1 MALSW
6 IYVLW
11 GDVGVIAGL
20 FFGLKAAVLAVVVEA
35 VLRVGRRA
43 LKSRIAIAI
52 AGAAFVAL
60 FFFAIPFPVVVLA
73 AAAIGFT
80 ADRLGFPVG
89 NRASHGPSGPD
100 AADAGLLGD
109 EVPAHARPDLG
120 RAVRIAA
127 VWLFLWLA
135 PVALL
140 FLFLGPQ
147 DVFTRLAVFFSEVA
161 VVSFGG
167 AYAVLA
173 YVAQQA
179 VENYHWLRPGEMLAG
194 LGMAE
199 TTPGPLIMVVQH
211 VGFLAG
217 YRSPDAL
224 PPLLAGTLAGLLVT
238 WVTFTPCFLW
248 VFLGAPYVEAL
259 RGVRALNAALSAV
272 TAAVVGV
279 ILNLAVWFG
288 MHVVFRQMVPWH
300 GYGLSLDTAG
310 ANQPRPVRDRAR
322 DRRRRGAV
330 PPEGGRYL
338 YPSRLLPCRGGSPA
352 RLGSRPVISR
362 ADDCKWKGS
371 TALSRLE
378 KTGLCS
384 ASTQASRSRTKI
396 RTDIGLLGL
405 DGIMEQEVAL
415 AV

>member
-1 MALSW
+1 
-6 IYVLW
+6 
-11 GDVGVIAGL
+11 
-20 FFGLKAAVLAVVVEA
+20 VEA

-43 LKSRIAIAI
+43 LKSRIAVAI

-100 AADAGLLGD
+100 AANGLLGD

-127 VWLFLWLA
+127 GWLFLWLA

-288 MHVVFRQMVPWH
+288 IHVVFRQMVPWH
-300 GYGLSLDTAG
+300 GYGLLLDLPVPTSLDVSATVLAIAAAVALFRFKTGVISTLLGCSLAG
-310 ANQPRPVRDRAR
+310 VAVQLVL
-322 DRRRRGAV
+322 GAV
-330 PPEGGRYL
+330 R
-338 YPSRLLPCRGGSPA
+338 
-352 RLGSRPVISR
+352 
-362 ADDCKWKGS
+362 
-371 TALSRLE
+371 
-378 KTGLCS
+378 
-384 ASTQASRSRTKI
+384 
-396 RTDIGLLGL
+396 
-405 DGIMEQEVAL
+405 
-415 AV
+415 